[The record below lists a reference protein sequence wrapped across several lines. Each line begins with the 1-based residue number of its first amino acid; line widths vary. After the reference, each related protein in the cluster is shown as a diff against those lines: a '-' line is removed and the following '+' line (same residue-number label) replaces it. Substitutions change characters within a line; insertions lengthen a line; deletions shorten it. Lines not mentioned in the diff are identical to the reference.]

1 MSYIEEYDNFLDQ
14 IRELKEIT
22 DGNNIE
28 VQPFQYGSNK
38 KLITYLYS
46 FYNRESIYTVFNNWY
61 VLNKMSSKYKV
72 HIANIEDEN
81 NKSIDE
87 QNILVNTNYYASSD
101 YLVFPFLTIDLK
113 PILEDIKTNFDIWAR
128 ENNIVDKKR
137 PEIVYC
143 VDFDFWN
150 INQNKKHYLHFKNQK
165 VKDQIIQNCRN
176 VDRVIY
182 KNKNL
187 YHNLGKE
194 LKPKLDGGKTLYTFN
209 ESYLNE
215 NLIKNIDA
223 VKIVRDKD
231 QPIRIGILTSK
242 YNQKDVKSISKILK
256 DFQNKN
262 KFKCKFIAYGKENS
276 NLKTNLSGV
285 DYEFQTSGNL
295 EIYYKELVN
304 LQLDAVIIPSN
315 KNNWNR
321 DNFDIERVFELVAL
335 GVPCI
340 LSDNEPINQ
349 FLEDEKTAFLY
360 KDKDHL
366 MRVLELLI
374 ELKYIENEPNLL
386 EKIAING
393 MNYLRENKLL
403 ESEQALV
410 NIERQFD

>member
-1 MSYIEEYDNFLDQ
+1 
-14 IRELKEIT
+14 
-22 DGNNIE
+22 
-28 VQPFQYGSNK
+28 
-38 KLITYLYS
+38 
-46 FYNRESIYTVFNNWY
+46 
-61 VLNKMSSKYKV
+61 MSSKYKV